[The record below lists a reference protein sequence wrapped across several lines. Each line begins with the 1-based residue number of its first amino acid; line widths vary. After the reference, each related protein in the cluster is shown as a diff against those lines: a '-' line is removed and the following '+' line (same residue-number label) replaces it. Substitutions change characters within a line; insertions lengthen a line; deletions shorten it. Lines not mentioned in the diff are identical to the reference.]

1 MTWSELSTSFPWR
14 RDRWLLWGLR
24 GAAGICAAVLLCIV
38 VFVVLESIPAL
49 RTLGASR
56 FVFDETWRPTLGS
69 YGLGPMLVGSLA
81 ATVGSTLLTV
91 PLGIAAALF
100 MRVYAPAPAAMV
112 YRRILEILSGI
123 PSVVFGF
130 WGLVVLVPMIAE
142 IAPGGRGHSLLA
154 GVLVLAVMTLPIVAL
169 SADAAL
175 AQVPHDQVHA
185 AAALSLS
192 RWTTIR
198 YVLMPHAAGAIVSG
212 CILQIGRAIG
222 ETMAVLMVTGNV
234 VANPDSIFSPIRTL
248 TANIALEMG
257 YSTEGHRSA
266 LFVCGLVLLVAV
278 TGIVTIAHQHARMRR
293 RA

>member
-24 GAAGICAAVLLCIV
+24 AAAGICASVLLCIV
-38 VFVVLESIPAL
+38 VFVVLESLPAL

-56 FVFDETWRPTLGS
+56 FLYDATWQPTLGS
-69 YGLGPMLVGSLA
+69 YGLAPMLIGSLA
-81 ATVGSTLLTV
+81 ATLGSTLLTV

-100 MRVYAPAPAAMV
+100 LRVYAPAPAAVV
-112 YRRILEILSGI
+112 YRRILEILAGI
-123 PSVVFGF
+123 PSVVYGF
-130 WGLVVLVPMIAE
+130 WGLVVLVPMLAE
-142 IAPGGRGHSLLA
+142 VAPGGRGHSLLA
-154 GVLVLAVMTLPIVAL
+154 GVLVLGLMTLPIVAL

-175 AQVPHDQVHA
+175 AQVPRDQVHA
-185 AAALSLS
+185 AAALGLS
-192 RWTTIR
+192 RWTTVR
-198 YVLMPHAAGAIVSG
+198 HVLLPHAAGGIVSG
-212 CILQIGRAIG
+212 SILQIGRAMG

-234 VANPDSIFSPIRTL
+234 VAAPDTIFAPIRTL

-257 YSTEGHRSA
+257 YSAEGHRSA

-278 TGIVTIAHQHARMRR
+278 TGVVVVAHQHKRVRR